1 MQYFPDF
8 PLNPLVPSYYSYIE
22 IDFGSLP
29 SLNLVFPGAFTPI
42 PESEANSKF
51 PMASVIKFVNSGSSV
66 SQFVNLPDATLGST
80 GFGSL
85 IFNAT
90 AANIELY
97 NFTDSE
103 SVLTLTPG
111 QQWAIFLTDNTTQN
125 GAWVS
130 IQSGAGTSQANA
142 AQLAGSGLLAIGN
155 TLNVITNVSDQT
167 SFPTEFSSTTGFQ
180 MFNFKGFT
188 GDTNTW
194 TIPAIPSNYPG
205 FTFFV
210 KNSSTGILTLQ
221 PNIPDVQTIDS
232 QGSVSLANNDSA
244 YIVAKPNGD
253 LLTVGLNQSFQGSVQ
268 ISSDGIRV
276 KDGTAAIPSYSFIND
291 HSLGL
296 FRNSN
301 SDLAISSQGTQVVS
315 FNGLGV
321 NLASGSFNTEGINIL
336 YLAGIYP

>member
-8 PLNPLVPSYYSYIE
+8 PLNPVVPAYDAYKK

-29 SLNLVFPGAFTPI
+29 SLNLIFPASFTPI
-42 PESEANSKF
+42 PASEAESKF
-51 PMASVIKFVNSGSSV
+51 PMAALIQFVNSIPSAT
-66 SQFVNLPDATLGST
+66 QFVNLPDATLGST
-80 GFGSL
+80 GYGSL
-85 IFNAT
+85 IYNNT
-90 AANIELY
+90 TNNIQIY
-97 NFTDSE
+97 NFTNTT

-111 QQWAIFLTDNTTQN
+111 QQFALFLTDNTTQ
-125 GAWVS
+125 GGEWLP
-130 IQSGAGTSQANA
+130 IQSGVGTSA
-142 AQLAGSGLLAIGN
+142 AIAAPLAGSGLLAIEN

-167 SFPTEFSSTTGFQ
+167 SFPTEFSATTGFQ

-301 SDLAISSQGTQVVS
+301 GNLAISSQGTQVVS

-321 NLASGSFNTEGINIL
+321 NLDSGSFNSEGINIL